1 MVVSIVACVMQ
12 AWCRLGVDE
21 VVEAYDLEILL
32 IPSGLQRHC
41 PGTAGV

>member
-1 MVVSIVACVMQ
+1 MVLSIVACVMQ
-12 AWCRLGVDE
+12 AWCRLGEEEAVD
-21 VVEAYDLEILL
+21 DLGILL